1 MAVMIPVSWGEL
13 FDKLTIL
20 QIKVQRM
27 RDPAKIN
34 NVRKEL
40 TELEKVLHSAE
51 PLAAAVIEVMDKL
64 RVANSKLWDIEDEIR
79 GCERAKRFDD
89 EFVRLARA
97 VYYTNDDRAALKK
110 RINLLMGSELVEEKS
125 YASYT

>member
-89 EFVRLARA
+89 EFVQLARA
-97 VYYTNDDRAALKK
+97 VYYTNDERAALKK